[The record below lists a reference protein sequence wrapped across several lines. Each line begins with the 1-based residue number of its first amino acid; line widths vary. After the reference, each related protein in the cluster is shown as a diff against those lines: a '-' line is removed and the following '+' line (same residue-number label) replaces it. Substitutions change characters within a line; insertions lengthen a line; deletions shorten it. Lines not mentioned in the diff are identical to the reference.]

1 MTKENVLGKLG
12 FIMTGDE
19 INRIK
24 VSENESGVSVLV
36 DLHELRKPQAMRF
49 LKNILNLITGPF
61 RLSVI
66 HGYNHGT
73 VLKNYVNNELQN
85 KRIRERHVLPNNLGV
100 TVLSIN

>member
-1 MTKENVLGKLG
+1 MKKDMVLSKMG
-12 FIMTGDE
+12 FIMTKDE

-24 VSENESGVSVLV
+24 ISENDSGVDVQV
-36 DLHELRKPQAMRF
+36 DLHELRKPQAIRF

-61 RLSVI
+61 KLSVI

-85 KRIRERHVLPNNLGV
+85 KRIIERHVLPYNMGV
-100 TVLSIN
+100 TVLNII